1 MPLEQLIFLGLVSHV
16 VAVHRESGEVVWV
29 NDELKAGFKSI
40 LPDGDRLIVVSGG
53 RLYCLSPFTGKL
65 LWENRLKGYSGFAVA
80 ALATIRNRADST
92 AALAASDQQE
102 AAHTA
107 ANAALMAIAMM

>member
-40 LPDGDRLIVVSGG
+40 LPDGDRLIVLSGG
-53 RLYCLSPFTGKL
+53 RLYCLSPFTGKI
-65 LWENRLKGYSGFAVA
+65 LWENRLKGYSASAVA
-80 ALATIRNRADST
+80 SLASIRNRTDST
-92 AALAASDQQE
+92 AAQAASDQDQAALAASI
-102 AAHTA
+102 AAFTA
-107 ANAALMAIAMM
+107 TM